1 MAFVFLYANRDVPG
15 LWLVGLG
22 TAMNLTAIAANR
34 GVMPATRSALATA
47 GIPIEGGHFV
57 NSGILAD
64 PKLIFLGDVFAVPE
78 SIPLANVFSAG
89 DVCVAIGAALILHQL
104 CRSRLAGGRKNEP
117 SIVPL
122 KPLWDQDSD
131 KASGHAH

>member
-78 SIPLANVFSAG
+78 PIPLAIVFSAG